1 MRAVGLPI
9 KQCGV
14 ENVPQGDG
22 SNGANVAEACL
33 PGVFLIRTSDPWLGE
48 IRGQRHTT
56 AQGSGRNGGTE
67 GATGRPSDITT
78 LPKRPPET
86 TLIFNQL

>member
-56 AQGSGRNGGTE
+56 AQGSGR
-67 GATGRPSDITT
+67 PSDITT